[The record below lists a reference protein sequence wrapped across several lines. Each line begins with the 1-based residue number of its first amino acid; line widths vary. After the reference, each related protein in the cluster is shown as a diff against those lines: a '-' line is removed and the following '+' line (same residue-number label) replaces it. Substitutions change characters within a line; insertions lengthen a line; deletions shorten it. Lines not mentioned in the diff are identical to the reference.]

1 MVALELI
8 DETANVYNYVLLKA
22 DIGNGTDKEMS
33 KHELIKNP
41 VIPDVNSN
49 STSSTTTPITK

>member
-22 DIGNGTDKEMS
+22 DIGNGNDKTMS
-33 KHELIKNP
+33 NQELIKTS
-41 VIPDVNSN
+41 VIPDASSN
-49 STSSTTTPITK
+49 SKSSTTTPITK